1 MKGDADFVRYVTL
14 IPSSMTTFDVRK
26 ISEPSSYRKV
36 GFYKIFTSHV
46 SKYKES
52 ALNLKLMLEPYGISA
67 FVAHVDIKPSK
78 EWEMEVEKAL
88 FSMNAQCAILTPDF
102 IESTWCNR
110 EVGYA
115 FGRNVLC
122 IPIDKGQLP
131 YGMFENPGHQV
142 GR

>member
-1 MKGDADFVRYVTL
+1 
-14 IPSSMTTFDVRK
+14 MTTFDVRK